1 MSAEIR
7 PAAAGAKIRVFKN
20 RNFALLFWGI
30 AVSNIAHVFFSF
42 AIGFYIYEIT
52 IPLFGESDAEI
63 IKAAFIALS
72 GILIVLLLPIGGVLA
87 DRWNKA
93 KIMYVTDF
101 IRGVTILGAG
111 AVVFLVESNAFKLV
125 ALFVMEFILAAN
137 ATIFMPASRS
147 LLRFIVSDE
156 ELQPSASYLQM
167 SDNFQAIIGLVF
179 AASLYAKLGIGLI
192 FIING
197 VAYLLSAVSE
207 LFIRYEHKKPEAGE
221 ILDLK
226 TVVSDIKVGFRYLIS
241 EKAIVAIMV
250 MALLINFFV
259 SPIFANG
266 MQNWVYFRFAEEP
279 VYLFSAF
286 MDRTSWYGAFSIAL
300 SLASILM
307 SLYLSRQKTRES
319 YAKPLKRALTV
330 FVVAMSGLCALIV
343 SYYYGLVP
351 IDAVLI
357 GGILLMFVCGLG
369 LVAFNIPL
377 SMVMQRKVRKDMLG
391 KVSAV
396 SGTLSQA
403 LIPVASI
410 LAGFVIAKA
419 GNEVFF
425 IGSAVGMIA
434 VMVWFLPNKAS
445 NQI

>member
-1 MSAEIR
+1 MSADIR

-52 IPLFGESDAEI
+52 IPLFGASDAEI
-63 IKAAFIALS
+63 IKAVFIALS
-72 GILIVLLLPIGGVLA
+72 GILIVILSPIGGGLA

-101 IRGVTILGAG
+101 IRGLTILAVGAI
-111 AVVFLVESNAFKLV
+111 VFLVESNVFKLI
-125 ALFVMEFILAAN
+125 ALFVMEFVLAAN
-137 ATIFMPASRS
+137 AAIFMPAARS

-156 ELQPSASYLQM
+156 ELQPGASYLQM

-179 AASLYAKLGIGLI
+179 AAMLYAKIGVGWI

-197 VAYLLSAVSE
+197 IAYVFSAVSE
-207 LFIRYEHKKPEAGE
+207 MFIRYEHKQSVDET
-221 ILDLK
+221 LDLK
-226 TVVSDIKVGFRYLIS
+226 TVFSDIKVGFKYLIS

-250 MALLINFFV
+250 MALMINFFV
-259 SPIFANG
+259 SPIFSNG
-266 MQNWVYFRFAEEP
+266 MQNWVYFRFAEEST
-279 VYLFSAF
+279 YLFSSF
-286 MDRTSWYGAFSIAL
+286 MDRTSWYGAFSISL
-300 SLASILM
+300 SIASILM
-307 SLYLSRQKTRES
+307 SLVLARQKTKAS
-319 YAKPLKRALTV
+319 YAKPLKRALTG
-330 FVVAMSGLCALIV
+330 FVISMSGLCALLV
-343 SYYYGLVP
+343 FYYYGFVP
-351 IDAVLI
+351 INAVLI
-357 GGILLMFVCGLG
+357 GGIILMFICGLG

-403 LIPVASI
+403 LIPVAAVI
-410 LAGFVIAKA
+410 AGFVIARA
-419 GNEVFF
+419 GTAIFF

-434 VMVWFLPNKAS
+434 VMMWFLPNKAS

>member
-1 MSAEIR
+1 MSADIR
-7 PAAAGAKIRVFKN
+7 PAAAGAKVRVFKN

-52 IPLFGESDAEI
+52 IPLVGESDAEI
-63 IKAAFIALS
+63 IKAVFIALS
-72 GILIVLLLPIGGVLA
+72 GILIVILSPIGGVLA

-101 IRGVTILGAG
+101 IRGVTILAAG

-125 ALFVMEFILAAN
+125 ALFVMEFILSAN
-137 ATIFMPASRS
+137 AAIFMPASRT

-156 ELQPSASYLQM
+156 ELQPGASYLQM
-167 SDNFQAIIGLVF
+167 SDNFQAIIGLLF
-179 AASLYAKLGIGLI
+179 AAGLYAKLGIGLI
-192 FIING
+192 FLVNG

-207 LFIRYEHKKPEAGE
+207 LFIRYAHKKPEAGE
-221 ILDLK
+221 ILDLR

-250 MALLINFFV
+250 MALMINFFV
-259 SPIFANG
+259 SPIFSNG
-266 MQNWVYFRFAEEP
+266 MQNWVYFRFAEES
-279 VYLFSAF
+279 VYLFDSF

-300 SLASILM
+300 SVASILM
-307 SLYLSRQKTRES
+307 SLILSRQKTRES
-319 YAKPLKRALTV
+319 YAKPLKRALTI
-330 FVVAMSGLCALIV
+330 FVTAMSGLCALIV
-343 SYYYGLVP
+343 AYYYGIVP
-351 IDAVLI
+351 IDAVLV

-410 LAGFVIAKA
+410 LAGLVIAKA

-425 IGSAVGMIA
+425 IVSAVGMIA
-434 VMVWFLPNKAS
+434 VMAWFLPNKAS
-445 NQI
+445 DQI